1 MTTAAEERTELS
13 GNLLVGV
20 FEMNT
25 TDTGR
30 VHDQGRG
37 ERGGP
42 HRPHRVPPQYNGV
55 RGATIYLSKYM
66 MEAIQVSE
74 ISQYW
79 CNVIIIIN
87 MHVHL
92 SSLWLTELV
101 NGLACCCCCD
111 QLLCYPLQVSLYFEV
126 FPNFF
131 LKNLIILLD
140 VD

>member
-1 MTTAAEERTELS
+1 
-13 GNLLVGV
+13 
-20 FEMNT
+20 MNT
-25 TDTGR
+25 TDPGR

-37 ERGGP
+37 EREGP
-42 HRPHRVPPQYNGV
+42 HRPHRVPPQYNV
-55 RGATIYLSKYM
+55 ARGATIYLSKYM
-66 MEAIQVSE
+66 VEAIPVSA
-74 ISQYW
+74 ISQ
-79 CNVIIIIN
+79 CVIIIVNNIE

-101 NGLACCCCCD
+101 NGLACCCCWN

>member
-37 ERGGP
+37 EREGP
-42 HRPHRVPPQYNGV
+42 HRPHRVPPQYNVV

-66 MEAIQVSE
+66 VEAIPVSA
-74 ISQYW
+74 ISQ
-79 CNVIIIIN
+79 CVIIIVNN
-87 MHVHL
+87 MEDRCMFTNRHWNRL
-92 SSLWLTELV
+92 SL
-101 NGLACCCCCD
+101 
-111 QLLCYPLQVSLYFEV
+111 
-126 FPNFF
+126 
-131 LKNLIILLD
+131 
-140 VD
+140 